1 MQSYLRILI
10 TSLLVSIFMRWVEVG
25 FNFELGFEVISIEGC
40 LNVINEKLLV
50 FDLFLLLVDHV
61 LYSADSFKRHVHE
74 IV

>member
-25 FNFELGFEVISIEGC
+25 LNFELGFEVISIEGC

-61 LYSADSFKRHVHE
+61 LHSADSFKRHVHE